1 MTPPPRQILI
11 THTPASKPTTTIR
24 STVLQSSI
32 ASLRQRGHFERWL
45 TLVDP
50 AHRETIVESL
60 APSWM
65 PIEVAI
71 AHYAACEA
79 LDLPNSEQVAMGEAV
94 GDRIQGS
101 FLTTLMKSAR
111 AAGYNP
117 LVLLSQ
123 FDRLYARLFQGGSVQ
138 LTQTGPKDAEIE
150 VRGMQTTRFPYFRIA
165 FTGVVRA
172 GIVFSG
178 VRVGYVKQG
187 NSSTAS
193 DTLVM
198 HASWV

>member
-1 MTPPPRQILI
+1 MVPPARQILI
-11 THTPASKPTTTIR
+11 AHTPNIRPATTIR
-24 STVLQSSI
+24 STVLQSSV
-32 ASLRQRGHFERWL
+32 ASLRQRGHFDRWL
-45 TLVDP
+45 ALIDVR
-50 AHRETIVESL
+50 HRATIVESL

-65 PIEVAI
+65 PIEVAV

-79 LDLPNSEQVAMGEAV
+79 LELPLSEQVAMGEAV

-117 LVLLSQ
+117 LILLSQ
-123 FDRLYARLFQGGSVQ
+123 FDRLYGRLFQGGSVQ
-138 LTQTGPKDAEIE
+138 LTQTGPKDADVE
-150 VRGMQTTRFPYFRIA
+150 VRGMQTTRSPYFRIA

-172 GIVFSG
+172 GILFSG
-178 VRVGYVKQG
+178 VRTGYVKQG
-187 NSSTAS
+187 AYNAGS

-198 HASWV
+198 HTSWV

>member
-1 MTPPPRQILI
+1 
-11 THTPASKPTTTIR
+11 
-24 STVLQSSI
+24 V

-45 TLVDP
+45 ALVDP
-50 AHRETIVESL
+50 LHRATIVESL

-79 LDLPNSEQVAMGEAV
+79 LDLSHAEQVAMGGAV

-123 FDRLYARLFQGGSVQ
+123 FDRLYARLYQGGSVQ
-138 LTQTGPKDAEIE
+138 LTQTGPKDAEVE

-172 GIVFSG
+172 GILFSG

-187 NSSTAS
+187 TYGAAS

>member
-1 MTPPPRQILI
+1 MAPPARQILI
-11 THTPASKPTTTIR
+11 AHTPASKPATTIR
-24 STVLQSSI
+24 STVLQSSV

-50 AHRETIVESL
+50 SHRETIVESL

-79 LDLPNSEQVAMGEAV
+79 LDLPSSEQVAMGEAV

-138 LTQTGPKDAEIE
+138 LTQTGPKDAEVE
-150 VRGMQTTRFPYFRIA
+150 VRGMQTTRFPYFRLA

-172 GIVFSG
+172 GILFSG

-187 NSSTAS
+187 NYSTAS

>member
-1 MTPPPRQILI
+1 MGPTNRQILI
-11 THTPASKPTTTIR
+11 AHTPQFRPAATIR
-24 STVLQSSI
+24 STVLQSSV

-45 TLVDP
+45 ALLDVNFR
-50 AHRETIVESL
+50 ATIVESL

-65 PIEVAI
+65 PIEVAL

-79 LDLPNSEQVAMGEAV
+79 LELPLSEQVAMGAAV

-111 AAGYNP
+111 TAGYNP
-117 LVLLSQ
+117 LFILSQ
-123 FDRLYARLFQGGSVQ
+123 FDRLYGRLFQGGSVQ
-138 LTQTGPKDAEIE
+138 LTQTGPKDADVE

-172 GIVFSG
+172 GILFSG
-178 VRVGYVKQG
+178 VRTGYVKQG
-187 NSSTAS
+187 QYNSSS

-198 HASWV
+198 HTSWV

>member
-1 MTPPPRQILI
+1 
-11 THTPASKPTTTIR
+11 
-24 STVLQSSI
+24 V
-32 ASLRQRGHFERWL
+32 ASLRQRGHFDRWL
-45 TLVDP
+45 TLIDVR
-50 AHRETIVESL
+50 HRATIVESL

-65 PIEVAI
+65 PIEVAV

-79 LDLPNSEQVAMGEAV
+79 LELPLSEQVAMGEAV

-117 LVLLSQ
+117 LILLSQ
-123 FDRLYARLFQGGSVQ
+123 FDRLYGRLFQGGSVQ
-138 LTQTGPKDAEIE
+138 LTQTGPKDADVE

-172 GIVFSG
+172 GILFSG
-178 VRVGYVKQG
+178 VRTGYVKHG
-187 NSSTAS
+187 AYNAGS

-198 HASWV
+198 HTSWV

>member
-1 MTPPPRQILI
+1 MTPPARQILI
-11 THTPASKPTTTIR
+11 AHTPGSKPTTTIR

-32 ASLRQRGHFERWL
+32 ASLRQRGHFARWL

-50 AHRETIVESL
+50 SHRETIVESL

-65 PIEVAI
+65 PIEVAM

-79 LDLPNSEQVAMGEAV
+79 LELPSSEQVAMGEAV

-117 LVLLSQ
+117 LVLLGQ
-123 FDRLYARLFQGGSVQ
+123 FDRLYSRLFQGGSVQ

-150 VRGMQTTRFPYFRIA
+150 VRGLQTTRFPYFRVA

-187 NSSTAS
+187 NYSTAS

>member
-1 MTPPPRQILI
+1 MAPPARQVLI
-11 THTPASKPTTTIR
+11 AHTPVIRPATTIR
-24 STVLQSSI
+24 STVLQSSV

-45 TLVDP
+45 ALIDVQFR
-50 AHRETIVESL
+50 ATIVESL
-60 APSWM
+60 APSWL
-65 PIEVAI
+65 PIEVAL

-79 LDLPNSEQVAMGEAV
+79 LELPLSEQVAMGEAV

-123 FDRLYARLFQGGSVQ
+123 FDRLYGRLFQGGSVQ
-138 LTQTGPKDAEIE
+138 LTQTGPKDADVE

-165 FTGVVRA
+165 FTGVVRG
-172 GIVFSG
+172 GILFSG
-178 VRVGYVKQG
+178 VRTGYVKQG
-187 NSSTAS
+187 TYNASS

-198 HASWV
+198 HTSWV

>member
-1 MTPPPRQILI
+1 MGPTARQILI
-11 THTPASKPTTTIR
+11 AHTPTIRPATTIR
-24 STVLQSSI
+24 STVLQSSV

-45 TLVDP
+45 ALIDP
-50 AHRETIVESL
+50 RYRATIVESL

-65 PIEVAI
+65 PIEVAL

-79 LDLPNSEQVAMGEAV
+79 LELPLSEQVAMGEAV

-117 LVLLSQ
+117 LILLSQ
-123 FDRLYARLFQGGSVQ
+123 FDRLYGRLFQGGSVQ
-138 LTQTGPKDAEIE
+138 LTQTGPKDADVE
-150 VRGMQTTRFPYFRIA
+150 VRGMLTTRFSYFRIA

-172 GIVFSG
+172 GILFSG
-178 VRVGYVKQG
+178 VRTGYVRQG
-187 NSSTAS
+187 AYNATS

-198 HASWV
+198 HTSWV